1 MGNLD
6 LPRAQAYDETIKNLQ
21 LKDSRALASLVIP
34 QILEAEEL
42 ELQPQEW
49 PMAYLGRPDY
59 VAKVRLHGKRFLL
72 HLEFETDYRDDRE
85 MQRRMLRY
93 YTLLCWHEDLPIIQ
107 AVVILKKPRSR
118 RIAQGMTSVV
128 LGQAVLRYRYRVV
141 HLYAMDKY
149 EVLSKE
155 IAALCPLRV
164 FMHHAPETDSE
175 HLEECLAVAEAT
187 NDADYYFLTVECGH
201 KLFGAEVL
209 KKIVKEAVYMASE
222 LYQHPYERGRSEG
235 KLEGKIEGKSELV
248 LKQLAKKFGCLSPEV
263 RQKLAE
269 AKPHQL
275 DLIAEGIFDFRD
287 LDDVLRYI
295 APPGDGARALPADS
309 RAG

>member
-1 MGNLD
+1 VLG
-6 LPRAQAYDETIKNLQ
+6 PGPII
-21 LKDSRALASLVIP
+21 SSSLISSSGCGRVDR
-34 QILEAEEL
+34 QIGAGWWCF
-42 ELQPQEW
+42 P
-49 PMAYLGRPDY
+49 GVDG
-59 VAKVRLHGKRFLL
+59 GKR
-72 HLEFETDYRDDRE
+72 T
-85 MQRRMLRY
+85 
-93 YTLLCWHEDLPIIQ
+93 
-107 AVVILKKPRSR
+107 
-118 RIAQGMTSVV
+118 G
-128 LGQAVLRYRYRVV
+128 
-141 HLYAMDKY
+141 
-149 EVLSKE
+149 
-155 IAALCPLRV
+155 
-164 FMHHAPETDSE
+164 
-175 HLEECLAVAEAT
+175 AT

-248 LKQLAKKFGCLSPEV
+248 LKQLAKKFGCLPPEV
-263 RQKLAE
+263 RQQLAE

-309 RAG
+309 RVG